1 MNVEK
6 WVVFPESLGNQVIY
20 HIIQSS
26 LTGRLLY
33 PTLTKKSGKTLSYE
47 IIGFQ
52 IELYY
57 FTSSMAGLLQI
68 VNLLVNI
75 PTTNTQ
81 LLFTSKVKVLE
92 KCNRQL
98 LCISCLLS
106 LGTRKRDIADIAS
119 PPGILKGILIGKW
132 NN

>member
-1 MNVEK
+1 M
-6 WVVFPESLGNQVIY
+6 Y

-33 PTLTKKSGKTLSYE
+33 PTLTKKSGKTVSYE

-92 KCNRQL
+92 KCNR
-98 LCISCLLS
+98 
-106 LGTRKRDIADIAS
+106 
-119 PPGILKGILIGKW
+119 
-132 NN
+132 